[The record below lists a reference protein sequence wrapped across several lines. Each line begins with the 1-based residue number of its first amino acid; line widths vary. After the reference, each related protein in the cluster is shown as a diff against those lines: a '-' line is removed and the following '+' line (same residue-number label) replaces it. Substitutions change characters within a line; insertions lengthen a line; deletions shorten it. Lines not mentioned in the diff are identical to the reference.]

1 MQMAQQLEARL
12 RTAAEMK
19 LLDMDVQEFI
29 TEILSEYGEDRVEME
44 AARIGL
50 SELLFNTSRPRGEG
64 EKERKE

>member
-1 MQMAQQLEARL
+1 MAQQLEARL

-29 TEILSEYGEDRVEME
+29 TEILLEYGEDRVEMA

-50 SELLFNTSRPRGEG
+50 SELLFNTSRPG
-64 EKERKE
+64 EKGRKRGKNE

>member
-1 MQMAQQLEARL
+1 MGKTLEARL
-12 RTAAEMK
+12 RTVAEIK

-50 SELLFNTSRPRGEG
+50 SELLFDTSRPG
-64 EKERKE
+64 EKGSKRGRNE

>member
-1 MQMAQQLEARL
+1 MAQQLEARL

-19 LLDMDVQEFI
+19 LLDIDVQEFI

-50 SELLFNTSRPRGEG
+50 SELLFNTSRPG
-64 EKERKE
+64 EKGRKRGKNE

>member
-1 MQMAQQLEARL
+1 MAQQLEARL
-12 RTAAEMK
+12 RTAAEIK

>member
-1 MQMAQQLEARL
+1 MAQQLEARL

-29 TEILSEYGEDRVEME
+29 TEILLEYGEDRVEME

-50 SELLFNTSRPRGEG
+50 SELLFNTSRPG
-64 EKERKE
+64 EKGRKRGKNE

>member
-1 MQMAQQLEARL
+1 MAQQLEARL
-12 RTAAEMK
+12 RTAAEIK

-29 TEILSEYGEDRVEME
+29 TEILLEYGEDRVEME

>member
-1 MQMAQQLEARL
+1 MAQQFEARL

-19 LLDMDVQEFI
+19 LLDIDVQEFI

-50 SELLFNTSRPRGEG
+50 SELLFNTSRPG
-64 EKERKE
+64 EKGRKRGKNE

>member
-1 MQMAQQLEARL
+1 MAQQLEARL

>member
-1 MQMAQQLEARL
+1 MAQQLEARL

-19 LLDMDVQEFI
+19 LLDIDVQEFI

-50 SELLFNTSRPRGEG
+50 SELLFDTSRPG
-64 EKERKE
+64 EKGRKRGRND

>member
-1 MQMAQQLEARL
+1 MAQQLEARL

-19 LLDMDVQEFI
+19 LLDIDVQEFI

-50 SELLFNTSRPRGEG
+50 SELLFDTSRPG
-64 EKERKE
+64 EKGRKRGMNE

>member
-1 MQMAQQLEARL
+1 MAQQLEARL

-50 SELLFNTSRPRGEG
+50 SELLFNTSRPG
-64 EKERKE
+64 EKRRKRGKNE

>member
-1 MQMAQQLEARL
+1 MAQQLEARL

-50 SELLFNTSRPRGEG
+50 SELLFNTSRPWGEG

>member
-1 MQMAQQLEARL
+1 MAQQLEARL

-50 SELLFNTSRPRGEG
+50 SELLFDTSRPG
-64 EKERKE
+64 EKGRKRGKNE

>member
-1 MQMAQQLEARL
+1 MDQQLEARL
-12 RTAAEMK
+12 KTAAEMK

-29 TEILSEYGEDRVEME
+29 TEILSEYGEDKVRMA

-50 SELLFNTSRPRGEG
+50 SELLMKQAVPPRGEG

>member
-1 MQMAQQLEARL
+1 MGKTLEARL
-12 RTAAEMK
+12 RTVAEIK

-50 SELLFNTSRPRGEG
+50 SELLFNTSRPG
-64 EKERKE
+64 EKGRKRGKNE

>member
-1 MQMAQQLEARL
+1 MAQQLEARL

-19 LLDMDVQEFI
+19 LLDIDVQEFI

-50 SELLFNTSRPRGEG
+50 SELLFDTSRPG
-64 EKERKE
+64 EKGRKRGKNE

>member
-1 MQMAQQLEARL
+1 MAQQLEARL

-19 LLDMDVQEFI
+19 LLDIDVQEFI

-50 SELLFNTSRPRGEG
+50 SELLFDTSRPG
-64 EKERKE
+64 EKGRKRGRNE